1 VDRIRIHRD
10 AIAVA
15 AAFLLPL
22 AVAAVLV
29 PFRETFANAA
39 AALVLVAVVVAVAT
53 LGTRTAGFIA
63 AGSASLWFDFFLTR
77 PYERFAITQR
87 PDIETAISLFVVGM
101 VVTELAAR
109 SRHHHQV
116 AAEESDYV
124 ELIYGVS
131 ELVASG
137 APTREVID
145 RVRGELIELLHLRD
159 CRYEAGAPL
168 RRMTRIEHD
177 GQVLLGG
184 LLWGVHEMGLPGR
197 ELELLVQSRGHVLG
211 RFLIKP
217 TPAWP
222 VSLRRRV
229 VAVALADQAGAALT
243 PRLRS
248 A

>member
-1 VDRIRIHRD
+1 
-10 AIAVA
+10 
-15 AAFLLPL
+15 
-22 AVAAVLV
+22 
-29 PFRETFANAA
+29 
-39 AALVLVAVVVAVAT
+39 
-53 LGTRTAGFIA
+53 
-63 AGSASLWFDFFLTR
+63 
-77 PYERFAITQR
+77 
-87 PDIETAISLFVVGM
+87 
-101 VVTELAAR
+101 
-109 SRHHHQV
+109 
-116 AAEESDYV
+116 
-124 ELIYGVS
+124 
-131 ELVASG
+131 
-137 APTREVID
+137 
-145 RVRGELIELLHLRD
+145 
-159 CRYEAGAPL
+159 L